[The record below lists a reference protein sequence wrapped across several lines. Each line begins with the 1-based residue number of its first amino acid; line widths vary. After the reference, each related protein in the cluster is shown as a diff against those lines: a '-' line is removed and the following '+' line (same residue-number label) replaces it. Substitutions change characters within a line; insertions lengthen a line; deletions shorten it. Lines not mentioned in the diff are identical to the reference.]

1 MNRDIRSFLKENIL
15 LFDGAMGTYLAAKDR
30 ALRNEVELANL
41 TAPEKILDIHEEY
54 LEAGATAIT
63 TNTFGANR
71 QNYPDNW
78 ERIIDEGYRLAS
90 EAASKHDAY
99 VFADIGP
106 MEFEESANAAEE
118 YIRIAERF
126 LKNGAK
132 HFIFETQSMSDG
144 ILEAAEFIRSV
155 NNQAFIIASFAV
167 MPDGFTKDGEF
178 ASKLAKTIGSCPY
191 IDAFGLNCMQDALH
205 MKDLVKPLRY
215 GDKYLCL
222 MPNAGYPTV
231 LGRRVFYK
239 GDPAFFARNV
249 AELALCGASIL
260 GGCCGTTPDHIRLL
274 KQALPAKV
282 QANPTITNKEE
293 QIRDTVISPFWESL
307 KDRQKKTIAVELDPP
322 ENASLDKFMDGS
334 RRLQKAGID
343 AITVADCPIGRARMD
358 SSLLSCKLKR
368 ELDMDVLP
376 HLTCRDRNL
385 NATKALLLG
394 LYAEKVRNVLLVTGD
409 PVPSAQRDEVR
420 SVYQFNSRKLA
431 SFVDELGKQVLG
443 GGFHIFGALNV
454 NARNF
459 DVQLKLAQQKIDNG
473 MKGFLTQPIL
483 SENALKNLEKAR
495 ETLDAYI
502 LGGLIPIVS
511 ERNARYMDS
520 EVNGMTVDPQI
531 IRAYEG
537 KDRAQAEALAVEIT
551 TKTAKDM
558 KELVDGYYLIT
569 PFSRI
574 SLMERII
581 AQIQAL

>member
-1 MNRDIRSFLKENIL
+1 MKTIREYLKDNIL
-15 LFDGAMGTYLAAKDR
+15 LFDGAMGTYLATKDK
-30 ALRNEVELANL
+30 ALRNEVELSNL
-41 TAPEKILDIHEEY
+41 THPEKILEIHKEY
-54 LEAGATAIT
+54 LEAGAMALT

-71 QNYPDNW
+71 QNYPESW
-78 ERIIDEGYRLAS
+78 GRIIDEGFNLAS
-90 EAASKHDAY
+90 KAALESGAF

-106 MEFEESANAAEE
+106 IETEETENPAEE
-118 YIRIAERF
+118 YRMIAERF

-155 NNQAFIIASFAV
+155 DDQAFIIASFAV

-205 MKDLVKPLRY
+205 MKDLARTLRF
-215 GDKYLCL
+215 GDKILCL

-239 GDPAFFARNV
+239 GDPTFFARNV
-249 AELALCGASIL
+249 SELALCGARIL
-260 GGCCGTTPDHIRLL
+260 GGCCGTTPEHIRLL
-274 KQALPAKV
+274 KAALPAK
-282 QANPTITNKEE
+282 AEISITVSQDEK
-293 QIRDTVISPFWESL
+293 QITDTVTSLFWDSL
-307 KDRQKKTIAVELDPP
+307 RDKKKKTIAVELDPP
-322 ENASLDKFMDGS
+322 ENASLEKFMDGA
-334 RRLQKAGID
+334 RRLQKANVD

-358 SSLLSCKLKR
+358 SSLLSCKIRR

-394 LYAEKVRNVLLVTGD
+394 LYAERVRNVLLVTGD

-420 SVYQFNSRKLA
+420 SVYQFNSRKLSA
-431 SFVDELGKQVLG
+431 FVDELGRQVLG

-473 MKGFLTQPIL
+473 MTGFLTQPVL
-483 SENALKNLEKAR
+483 SDSAMENLEKAR
-495 ETLDAYI
+495 KTLDAYI

-520 EVNGMTVDPQI
+520 VVNGMKVDPKI
-531 IRAYEG
+531 IEAYEG
-537 KDRAQAEALAVEIT
+537 KDRAQSEILAEKFTVKIAREMA
-551 TKTAKDM
+551 D
-558 KELVDGYYLIT
+558 LVDGFYLVT

-581 AQIQAL
+581 SQIQAL